1 MREEIESI
9 AAGLIAGCLFVVFV
23 GLIFLAY
30 CLLA

>member
-1 MREEIESI
+1 MREEFC
-9 AAGLIAGCLFVVFV
+9 GGFIAGCLFVVFV